1 MLDLAAMGGRIAEL
15 AHTTDIL
22 YADIIAAIEELKRLR
37 KEHKD
42 VHEALD
48 NCGFTSIYTDFD
60 GPADAIRHMSLFIR
74 EQVRI

>member
-1 MLDLAAMGGRIAEL
+1 MFDLDAMRRRSAEL
-15 AHTTDIL
+15 AQTT
-22 YADIIAAIEELKRLR
+22 YIITVIEELKRLR
-37 KEHKD
+37 KEHKE

-60 GPADAIRHMSLFIR
+60 GPADAIRQMSLFIR